1 MKFYKHDPNAWLAG
15 TAQLTLE
22 QRGAYITIID
32 LLYSNDDVLIDDDQA
47 IARTMNC
54 QVRRWQR
61 LKSELMAMGK
71 IRVDTAGLL
80 HANRV
85 TETVKTAAEFSF
97 QQQTRVRKRWI
108 NYQKAK
114 ENNGALIRARN
125 TSNTHSYKTEISTAQ
140 RIEKPPLVD
149 DGESF
154 GTPRPHS
161 TTKSIATG
169 ELKASL
175 HAKGW
180 I

>member
-15 TAQLTLE
+15 TAQLSLE

-32 LLYSNDDVLIDDDQA
+32 LLYCNDDVLIDDDQA

-61 LKSELMAMGK
+61 LKAELMAMGK
-71 IRVDTAGLL
+71 VRVDTAGLL

-108 NYQKAK
+108 DYRKAK
-114 ENNGALIRARN
+114 ENNDPLIRARN
-125 TSNTHSYKTEISTAQ
+125 TSNTHSYKTELLSESEKAEPPTVDNVDKSANPKLPITDELRAN
-140 RIEKPPLVD
+140 IERKWL
-149 DGESF
+149 G
-154 GTPRPHS
+154 R
-161 TTKSIATG
+161 
-169 ELKASL
+169 
-175 HAKGW
+175 
-180 I
+180 

>member
-15 TAQLTLE
+15 TVQLSLE

-32 LLYSNDDVLIDDDQA
+32 LLYCNDDVLIDDDQA

-61 LKSELMAMGK
+61 LKAELMAMGK

-108 NYQKAK
+108 DYRKAK
-114 ENNGALIRARN
+114 ENNDPLIRARN
-125 TSNTHSYKTEISTAQ
+125 TSNTHSYNTELLSHSEKAKPLAVDNEENSIGAETNTTISSSGTAQ
-140 RIEKPPLVD
+140 
-149 DGESF
+149 
-154 GTPRPHS
+154 
-161 TTKSIATG
+161 
-169 ELKASL
+169 LKASL
-175 HAKGW
+175 KAKGW